1 MSYWIKLF
9 SDGTQEKGT
18 DTNIA
23 KGRASWSRGR
33 LASMIGAV
41 LKYGGKTVTL
51 SGPGPYWQK
60 DVAVASQHQHSRVA
74 RQIGRKIH
82 LEDVGNWFLLL
93 GRSPGVFTIEIAKE
107 RPPLNAVQIEQGH
120 VGFYLVVTITN
131 LGGIKL
137 TVETNFH
144 V

>member
-23 KGRASWSRGR
+23 RGRASWSRGR
-33 LASMIGAV
+33 LTSMIGVV
-41 LKYGGKTVTL
+41 LKFAGKKVTL

-60 DVAVASQHQHSRVA
+60 DVAVSSQHQHVRVA
-74 RQIGRKIH
+74 RRIGKKIH
-82 LEDVGNWFLLL
+82 QEDVGWALLL
-93 GRSPGVFTIEIAKE
+93 THSPNVFTIGIAKE
-107 RPPLNAVQIEQGH
+107 KPTRAAIQIKQSH
-120 VGFYLVVTITN
+120 IGFYLVASITN
-131 LGGIKL
+131 RGGLDL